1 MKLLIHNAHVISPD
15 IDIQGGSIEI
25 EAGKITALHQ
35 AGDHSFE
42 ADEIIDAA
50 GRYVMP
56 GFIDIHA
63 HGANGKDV
71 CDNDEESIYAI
82 AEQKLREGVTTWL
95 PTTLTQPQELLEEI
109 AAKCARYLSAQNYVK
124 TPGLHVEGPYINS
137 LNAGAQNLEFVRKPD
152 WQELKR
158 IHEIAPVSVLSIAPD
173 VAGAYDCIREA
184 SAVGIVC
191 SAAHSSATHREM
203 MLAKEAGLTHL
214 THFGNAMSGLHHREI
229 GMIGSGLLDHE
240 LKLELICDGIHLCPD
255 FVKLAFEMKSIE
267 QIMLI
272 TDSMSGSWLESGEV
286 KLGGLDVVVSQGK
299 ARLKDSGA
307 LAGSILRY
315 NEGLR
320 HVHEWTGLPL
330 DQLIKTTSLNQAE
343 SLGIEGV
350 GKIEVGYCADIA
362 ILEDDFRVWKT
373 LVDGEVR

>member
-1 MKLLIHNAHVISPD
+1 MKLLIHNAHIISPD
-15 IDIQGGSIEI
+15 LELLNGSLEI
-25 EAGKITALHQ
+25 EAGKITAVHQ
-35 AGDHSFE
+35 AADHSFE
-42 ADEIIDAA
+42 ADEVIDAD

-82 AEQKLREGVTTWL
+82 AAQKLREGVTTWL

-109 AAKCARYLSAQNYVK
+109 AVKCSRYISAQNYVK
-124 TPGLHVEGPYINS
+124 TPGLHVEGPYINP
-137 LNAGAQNLEFVRKPD
+137 LNAGAQNPEFVREPNWPD
-152 WQELKR
+152 LKH
-158 IHEIAPVSVLSIAPD
+158 IHEIAPVSILSIAPD
-173 VAGAYDCIREA
+173 IAGAGDCIR
-184 SAVGIVC
+184 SATDAGIVC
-191 SAAHSSATHREM
+191 SAAHSSATHSEM
-203 MLAKEAGLTHL
+203 MLAKEAGLSQF

-229 GMIGSGLLDHE
+229 GMIGTGLLDNE
-240 LKLELICDGIHLCPD
+240 LKMELICDGIHLCPD
-255 FVKLAFEMKSIE
+255 FVKLVFEVKSMD
-267 QIMLI
+267 QIILI
-272 TDSMSGSWLESGEV
+272 TDSMSGSWIESGEV
-286 KLGGLDVVVSQGK
+286 QLGGLDVVVSQGQ

-330 DQLIKTTSLNQAE
+330 DQLVKTTSLNQAE
-343 SLGIEGV
+343 SLGIDGV

-362 ILEDDFRVWKT
+362 ILEKDFSVWKT